1 MFMIVLHLQ
10 GREGE
15 TQRHDTC
22 AGLTSFKG
30 TGEAVFLKLGDK
42 GYCTHFNFYFCNHI
56 QTLYEEGNGNPP
68 HYSCLENSMD

>member
-1 MFMIVLHLQ
+1 MIVLHLQ

-42 GYCTHFNFYFCNHI
+42 GYCTHFNFYFCKIFITQGSKMSINQI
-56 QTLYEEGNGNPP
+56 TLI
-68 HYSCLENSMD
+68 LI